1 MSKIMHAGRS
11 LLELLLIMAIG
22 LVPVVSGLLVMVFQ
36 LEKKL
41 EENAQI
47 SVQEAVFTIDKVL
60 DRMQSTV
67 ILAQPV
73 AGKACAEVHS
83 TLQEQ
88 VARDPLLR
96 ALTLVRDQE
105 AYCSTHSDSLDHLS
119 AFAQSGQQVELA
131 LDSPALPTTLVTHF
145 QEPGNN
151 PSVIVTGYATE
162 LRNELRAFQDGL
174 TLLLEFGDQYIWSH
188 GDSRDPHR
196 PSQPEYAQR
205 AISEKYGYAVRGGY
219 ARGYTAQE
227 IRQSM
232 LQVLPSLVLVGIVT
246 GSIVYWGL
254 FRARRNKRGTA
265 AEAA

>member
-47 SVQEAVFTIDKVL
+47 SIQEAVFTIDKVL
-60 DRMQSTV
+60 ERMHSTAL
-67 ILAQPV
+67 LAQPL
-73 AGKACAEVHS
+73 AGKACADVIS
-83 TLQEQ
+83 TLQDQ

-96 ALTLVRDQE
+96 SLTLTQDQQ
-105 AYCSTHSDSLDHLS
+105 AYCSTHTESLEHLS
-119 AFAQSGQQVELA
+119 AFAQSGQGVELA
-131 LDSPALPTTLVTHF
+131 IDSPVLPTTLVTHF
-145 QEPGNN
+145 QVPGQN
-151 PSVIVTGYATE
+151 PSVIVTGNASE

-188 GDSRDPHR
+188 GDSRDPNR
-196 PSQPEYAQR
+196 PSQSEYTVR
-205 AISEKYGYAVRGGY
+205 AVSAKYGYAVTGGY
-219 ARGYTAQE
+219 AQGYSAQE

-232 LQVLPSLVLVGIVT
+232 LQILPSLVLVGIVT
-246 GSIVYWGL
+246 GSIIYWGL
-254 FRARRNKRGTA
+254 FRARGNRRGTA
-265 AEAA
+265 AEKP